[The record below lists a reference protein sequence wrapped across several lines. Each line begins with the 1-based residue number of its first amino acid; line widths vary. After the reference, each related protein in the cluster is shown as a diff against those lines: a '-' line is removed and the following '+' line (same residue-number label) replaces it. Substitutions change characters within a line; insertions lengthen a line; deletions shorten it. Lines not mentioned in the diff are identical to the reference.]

1 MKINILSVLFAV
13 LFLSACQNKVIDNS
27 AIVEVEM
34 VSFANDV
41 LPIFL
46 NTCGGVGCHVNDSVN
61 GVELTNYQATI
72 NSTAETYNKALVIP
86 GDVAGSPLVEK
97 ILANPSFGV
106 RMPDGAPPL
115 SNTQIETISTW
126 VEEGALNN

>member
-1 MKINILSVLFAV
+1 MKVNILSVLFAV
-13 LFLSACQNKVIDNS
+13 LFLSSCQNKVIDNS

-46 NTCGGVGCHVNDSVN
+46 NTCGGVGCHVNESIN

-86 GDVAGSPLVEK
+86 GDVAGSPLIEK

>member
-1 MKINILSVLFAV
+1 M
-13 LFLSACQNKVIDNS
+13 LSACQNKVIDNS
-27 AIVEVEM
+27 AIVEVE
-34 VSFANDV
+34 VASFANDV

-46 NTCGGVGCHVNDSVN
+46 ATCGGAGCHVNEAVN

-72 NSTAETYNKALVIP
+72 NSFAETYNKALVIP
-86 GDVAGSPLVEK
+86 GDVVGSPLIEK
-97 ILANPSFGV
+97 IRANPSFGV